1 MRNKLFWRWDE
12 LGAVFSLII
21 WLILTP
27 FMATIWVYDGG
38 RLIWNQQPLLVRTVG
53 RWLAEQGAFAFAA
66 EEVVY
71 HSYGRYFFLV
81 YLLLIPTLMAVHHRY
96 ASENK
101 RHRRWYKI
109 LSYALLLAAIS
120 DYVSYGLGIFSSF
133 LWQMGFGLE
142 MLALL
147 VVIVASV
154 FYGWGWQQQANTPRW
169 LGWLLIVS
177 AILVPPMFF
186 ERALTGYWPNSP
198 VLPLVLA
205 WAGIG
210 VCLRSKAEFPMRWAH
225 RKE

>member
-1 MRNKLFWRWDE
+1 MRNKMFWRWGE
-12 LGAVFSLII
+12 VGAVLSLII

-38 RLIWNQQPLLVRTVG
+38 RLIWEQKPLLVRTIG
-53 RWLAEQGAFAFAA
+53 QWLAEQGAFTFAA

-81 YLLLIPTLMAVHHRY
+81 YLLLIPTVMAVHHRY
-96 ASENK
+96 ATENK

-109 LSYALLLAAIS
+109 LSYALLVAAVS

-154 FYGWGWQQQANTPRW
+154 FYGWACHQQANTPRW

-177 AILVPPMFF
+177 AILVPPMLF
-186 ERALTGYWPNSP
+186 EPVLASYWPNSL

-210 VCLRSKAEFPMRWAH
+210 VYLRFEV
-225 RKE
+225 E